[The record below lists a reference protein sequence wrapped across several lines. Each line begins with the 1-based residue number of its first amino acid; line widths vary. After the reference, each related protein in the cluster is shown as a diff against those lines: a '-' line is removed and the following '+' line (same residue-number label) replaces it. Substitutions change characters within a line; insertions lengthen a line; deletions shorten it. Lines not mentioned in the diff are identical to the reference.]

1 MVIASPRDSARPFR
15 IAPPAFYGDLDTL
28 LEAAIPDPEERA
40 PLRDLIW
47 QLIEWQRLSVE
58 VVNGMMTGKHNAT
71 GTVTLTANQAT
82 TTITDPR
89 IGVDTKIILHPT
101 TANAKAEGTPWQT
114 VPNATADQAV
124 LNHANNAQTDR
135 TYGFIFAG

>member
-1 MVIASPRDSARPFR
+1 MVIASPRASARSFR

-28 LEAAIPDPEERA
+28 LEEAIPDPVERA
-40 PLRDLIW
+40 PLRDLLG

-71 GTVTLTANQAT
+71 GTITLTANQAT

-124 LNHANNAQTDR
+124 LNHVNSAQVDR
-135 TYGFIFAG
+135 TYGFILAG